1 MIVKAPTI
9 FVAVPLAAVLTA
21 TTTVAIFETPWN
33 ALPSVFGG
41 MVTTGTGPLVA
52 LGHIVTEPDV
62 AQLAV
67 TDTPAAV
74 LDTATVIELPEST
87 PARTLSAS
95 EPNVPIDYARLNTN
109 VGVVT
114 DTLERFNQKLLRMIA
129 QAKAAHAGRS
139 VRSSTVDTDTT
150 VALDVP
156 MTPMTPQ
163 TPPAPPAPPVPAAEL
178 KQ

>member
-1 MIVKAPTI
+1 MIVKARTMS
-9 FVAVPLAAVLTA
+9 VAVPLAAILTA
-21 TTTVAIFETPWN
+21 AATVVIFETPWN
-33 ALPSVFGG
+33 ALPGVFGG
-41 MVTTGTGPLVA
+41 MVATGTGPLVA

-62 AQLAV
+62 AQVEV

-74 LDTATVIELPEST
+74 LDTTTVIELPGST
-87 PARTLSAS
+87 PALNLSAG
-95 EPNVPIDYARLNTN
+95 EPNDPIDYARLNTN

-129 QAKAAHAGRS
+129 QAKAAQTGRP
-139 VRSSTVDTDTT
+139 VGRSTVDTDTT

-156 MTPMTPQ
+156 MTPTS
-163 TPPAPPAPPVPAAEL
+163 PPAPPVPAAEL

>member
-1 MIVKAPTI
+1 MIVKVTTM

-21 TTTVAIFETPWN
+21 ATTVAIFETPWN
-33 ALPSVFGG
+33 ALPGVFGG
-41 MVTTGTGPLVA
+41 MVTTCTGPLVA
-52 LGHIVTEPDV
+52 FGHIVTEPDV
-62 AQLAV
+62 AQVAV

-74 LDTATVIELPEST
+74 LDTATVIELPETT
-87 PARTLSAS
+87 PAPTFSAS
-95 EPNVPIDYARLNTN
+95 VPNDPIDYARLNTN

-129 QAKAAHAGRS
+129 QAKAAQTGRP
-139 VRSSTVDTDTT
+139 VRPSAVDADAT

-156 MTPMTPQ
+156 MTS
-163 TPPAPPAPPVPAAEL
+163 PVPVTEL

>member
-1 MIVKAPTI
+1 MIVKARTMS
-9 FVAVPLAAVLTA
+9 VAVPLAAILTA
-21 TTTVAIFETPWN
+21 TATVAIFETPWN
-33 ALPSVFGG
+33 ALPGVFGG
-41 MVTTGTGPLVA
+41 MVATGTGPLVA

-62 AQLAV
+62 AQVAF
-67 TDTPAAV
+67 TDTPATV

-129 QAKAAHAGRS
+129 QARALQQQQQAAALA
-139 VRSSTVDTDTT
+139 VDEI
-150 VALDVP
+150 
-156 MTPMTPQ
+156 
-163 TPPAPPAPPVPAAEL
+163 PAEAVEATEAVEAAEEPT
-178 KQ
+178 Q